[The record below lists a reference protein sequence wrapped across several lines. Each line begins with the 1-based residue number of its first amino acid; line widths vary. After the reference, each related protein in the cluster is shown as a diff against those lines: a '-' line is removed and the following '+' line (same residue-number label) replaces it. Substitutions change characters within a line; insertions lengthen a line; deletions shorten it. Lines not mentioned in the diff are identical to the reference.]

1 MTIIIFFQ
9 ENACIF
15 EKNVVTL
22 CPICKI
28 DYMKVRNILLLVT
41 CIVLQLPQ
49 SVLAVENADIAW
61 TNKANSRTGLYT
73 SKNYFVSQGVSI
85 GVGAMYYFGDVDNEG
100 VAFTGG
106 FNKENVSYGGG
117 LNFGYNIP
125 AGNCC
130 NLRVGLLGGTLR
142 GNNKV
147 KFDNLAEPRDDYRK
161 FQSVL
166 IQPSFGVQY
175 YPFTGAG
182 FYLYGGVA
190 VAASIITNYEFY
202 YYYST
207 PGGRVRSDKPVSGKT
222 FGILPMVQLGIGY
235 SWKLAPSWSMSAEIM
250 IQEGLIDTH
259 YMNLDAFPLAK
270 SQNSEGI
277 ALGNSFGK
285 WVDRYG
291 KEHIHWNDGWFQVG
305 ITVTYQWR
313 NCETCRI
320 INNYSNIK
328 RSRRKH

>member
-1 MTIIIFFQ
+1 MKGDRRKGGGREDGEITFTFCYYFHKITNKLTIIIFFQ
-9 ENACIF
+9 ANACIF

-22 CPICKI
+22 RPICKI

-49 SVLAVENADIAW
+49 SVLAVENTDIAW

-73 SKNYFVSQGVSI
+73 TKNYFVSQGVSI

-130 NLRVGLLGGTLR
+130 NLRVGLMGGTLR

-166 IQPSFGVQY
+166 IQP
-175 YPFTGAG
+175 
-182 FYLYGGVA
+182 
-190 VAASIITNYEFY
+190 
-202 YYYST
+202 
-207 PGGRVRSDKPVSGKT
+207 D
-222 FGILPMVQLGIGY
+222 
-235 SWKLAPSWSMSAEIM
+235 W
-250 IQEGLIDTH
+250 
-259 YMNLDAFPLAK
+259 NL
-270 SQNSEGI
+270 
-277 ALGNSFGK
+277 
-285 WVDRYG
+285 R
-291 KEHIHWNDGWFQVG
+291 
-305 ITVTYQWR
+305 
-313 NCETCRI
+313 
-320 INNYSNIK
+320 
-328 RSRRKH
+328 